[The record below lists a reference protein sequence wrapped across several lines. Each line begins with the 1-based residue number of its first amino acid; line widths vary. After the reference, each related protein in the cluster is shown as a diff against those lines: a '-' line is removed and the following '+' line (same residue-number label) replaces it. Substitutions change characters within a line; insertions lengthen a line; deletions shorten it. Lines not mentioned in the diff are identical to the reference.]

1 MGIKWQVERE
11 LKDIAGQHRKRPP
24 FARRHVGV
32 TKWFEGMSRTARR
45 SAACLRSSDSLP
57 NTALRM
63 VNATR
68 GLLVQCDVPMKQYL
82 LWIEREERFII
93 NDLDEN
99 HLFAK
104 QDAEERIQA
113 SVQALYEE
121 IYYEP
126 LEEGMA
132 VNASRRSGKRRRIR

>member
-1 MGIKWQVERE
+1 
-11 LKDIAGQHRKRPP
+11 
-24 FARRHVGV
+24 
-32 TKWFEGMSRTARR
+32 
-45 SAACLRSSDSLP
+45 
-57 NTALRM
+57 M

-68 GLLVQCDVPMKQYL
+68 GLLVQCDVPMRQYL

-104 QDAEERIQA
+104 QDAEERIHA

-126 LEEGMA
+126 LEEGTA
-132 VNASRRSGKRRRIR
+132 GNASRRSGKRRRIR